1 MACIEAKARLFMRR
15 SPLLPIHLPIQL
27 DGLEQRQRL
36 KQQFA
41 RRQGHGPKIK
51 AALAALQATGEL
63 PGDLRAVELE
73 RRINDWLRGA
83 GYGESELP
91 TRWSIK
97 RHARRKGD
105 INYSCDAHRSQYL
118 PRRQPR

>member
-1 MACIEAKARLFMRR
+1 MIQRLWVACSATKARLLMSR

-27 DGLEQRQRL
+27 AGLEQRQRL
-36 KQQFA
+36 KRQFA
-41 RRQGHGPKIK
+41 SRPGHGPKIK
-51 AALAALQATGEL
+51 AALDALQAR
-63 PGDLRAVELE
+63 GDLPADLRPIELE

-97 RHARRKGD
+97 RHARV
-105 INYSCDAHRSQYL
+105 SVRSKH
-118 PRRQPR
+118 